1 MKIRGISVFSRKPV
15 EIEIKKGFIENI
27 ILLTESN
34 ENLPYI
40 SPGFFDIQVNGYK
53 GNDYS
58 LEDFSEEHLRNI
70 ITNLATSGTTQHIPT
85 IVSSPQERIL
95 KNLKIISKAINI
107 SPDIKDAVPGIH
119 IEGPFISSEEGPRG
133 CHDPS
138 FIRDPDFEEFMQWQE
153 AAEGRIV
160 MVTIA
165 PERKG
170 SMDFIKKVTRAGVKI
185 AIGHTGATP
194 EIIKEAIKAG
204 AQFSTHLG
212 NGSYLILPKVNN
224 YIWEQL
230 AADELFAG
238 IICDGFHLPASAVK
252 VFARAKGLERL
263 ILTSD
268 VALAGGLN
276 QGIYK
281 WGNMKVEVFKDGH
294 LGLAGTDI
302 LAGAGHLLDWDI
314 AHFIKFTGNDLANTI
329 PLCTIN
335 SAKVIKMPHSFGR
348 LEEGAPA
355 NLNLFHYKKGDNKL
369 QVIRTIRM
377 GKVIF
382 SKHYRSGS

>member
-1 MKIRGISVFSRKPV
+1 MKVRGISVFNRKSIEV
-15 EIEIKKGFIENI
+15 EIKEGFIENI
-27 ILLTESN
+27 ILLPESN
-34 ENLPYI
+34 QNLPYI

-70 ITNLATSGTTQHIPT
+70 ITDLAASGTTQHIPT
-85 IVSSPQERIL
+85 IISSPHERIL
-95 KNLKIISKAINI
+95 KNLEIISKAINT
-107 SPDIKDAVPGIH
+107 SPDIKEAIPGIH
-119 IEGPFISSEEGPRG
+119 IEGPFISPEEGPRG

-138 FIRDPDFEEFMQWQE
+138 FIRDPDFKEFMQWQE

-165 PERKG
+165 PERED
-170 SMDFIKKVTRAGVKI
+170 SMDFIKKVTHTGVKI

-194 EIIKEAIKAG
+194 EIIRETIKAG

-230 AADELFAG
+230 AADELLAG
-238 IICDGFHLPASAVK
+238 IICDGFHLSASVVK

-263 ILTSD
+263 ILNSD

-276 QGIYK
+276 PGIYK
-281 WGNMKVEVFKDGH
+281 WGNMEVEVFKDGH
-294 LGLAGTDI
+294 LGLTGSGI
-302 LAGAGHLLDWDI
+302 LAGASHLLDWDI
-314 AHFIKFTGNDLANTI
+314 AHFIRFTGNNLANTI
-329 PLCTIN
+329 PLCTVN
-335 SAKVIKMPHSFGR
+335 PAKVIEMPHNYGT
-348 LEEGAPA
+348 LEAGAPA
-355 NLNLFHYKKGDNKL
+355 NLTLFHYQTGDDRLQIIHTLGKGS
-369 QVIRTIRM
+369 
-377 GKVIF
+377 VIF
-382 SKHYRSGS
+382 RS

>member
-1 MKIRGISVFSRKPV
+1 MKVRGISVFSGQPIEV
-15 EIEIKKGFIENI
+15 EIKEGFIKNI
-27 ILLTESN
+27 NSLPASEQ
-34 ENLPYI
+34 NLPYI

-53 GNDYS
+53 GSDYS

-85 IVSSPQERIL
+85 IVSSPRERIL
-95 KNLKIISKAINI
+95 KNLEIISKAINT
-107 SPDIKDAVPGIH
+107 SPDVKEAIPGIH
-119 IEGPFISSEEGPRG
+119 IEGPFISPEEGPRG
-133 CHDPS
+133 CHDLS
-138 FIRDPDFEEFMQWQE
+138 FIRDPDFEEFKQWQE

-165 PERKG
+165 PEREG
-170 SMDFIKKVTRAGVKI
+170 SLDFIRKVIRTGVKI

-194 EIIKEAIKAG
+194 KIIKEAIKAG

-238 IICDGFHLPASAVK
+238 IICDGFHLPSSVVK

-276 QGIYK
+276 PDIYK
-281 WGNMKVEVFKDGH
+281 WGNMEVEVFKDGH
-294 LGLAGTDI
+294 LGLAGSGI

-314 AHFIKFTGNDLANTI
+314 AHFIRFTGNDLANTI

-335 SAKVIKMPHSFGR
+335 PAKLIGMPHNYGK
-348 LEEGAPA
+348 LEVGAPA
-355 NLNLFHYKKGDNKL
+355 NLTLFHYQTGDDSLQIVHTLRKGN
-369 QVIRTIRM
+369 
-377 GKVIF
+377 VIF
-382 SKHYRSGS
+382 KN

>member
-1 MKIRGISVFSRKPV
+1 MKVRGITVFNEKPIEV
-15 EIEIKKGFIENI
+15 EIKEGFIKNI
-27 ILLTESN
+27 NSLPGSEQ
-34 ENLPYI
+34 NLPYI

-53 GNDYS
+53 GSDYS
-58 LEDFSEEHLRNI
+58 LDDFSEEHLRNI

-85 IVSSPQERIL
+85 IISSPHERIL
-95 KNLKIISKAINI
+95 KNLEIILKAINT
-107 SPDIKDAVPGIH
+107 SPDIKEAIPGIH

-170 SMDFIKKVTRAGVKI
+170 SIDFIRKVTHTGVKI

-194 EIIKEAIKAG
+194 EIIREAIEAG
-204 AQFSTHLG
+204 AQFSAHLG
-212 NGSYLILPKVNN
+212 NGSYLILPKVHN
-224 YIWEQL
+224 YILEQL

-238 IICDGFHLPASAVK
+238 IICDGFHLPASVVK

-276 QGIYK
+276 PDIYK
-281 WGNMKVEVFKDGH
+281 WGNMEVEVFKDGH
-294 LGLAGTDI
+294 LGLAGTGV

-314 AHFIKFTGNDLANTI
+314 AHFIRFTGNDLANTI
-329 PLCTIN
+329 PFCTIN
-335 SAKVIKMPHSFGR
+335 PAKVIEMPHNYGK
-348 LEEGAPA
+348 LEAGAPA
-355 NLNLFHYKKGDNKL
+355 NLTLFHYQTGDDSLQIVRTLCKGS
-369 QVIRTIRM
+369 
-377 GKVIF
+377 VIF
-382 SKHYRSGS
+382 

>member
-1 MKIRGISVFSRKPV
+1 MKVRGISVFNRKP
-15 EIEIKKGFIENI
+15 IEVKIKEGFIENI
-27 ILLTESN
+27 NLLPGSGH
-34 ENLPYI
+34 NLPYI
-40 SPGFFDIQVNGYK
+40 SPGFFDLQVNGYK
-53 GNDYS
+53 GNDYG

-70 ITNLATSGTTQHIPT
+70 ITSLASSGTTQHIPT
-85 IVSSPQERIL
+85 IISSTHERIL
-95 KNLKIISKAINI
+95 KNLEIISKAINT
-107 SPDIKDAVPGIH
+107 SPDIKEAIPGIH

-138 FIRDPDFEEFMQWQE
+138 FIRNPDFEEFKQWQE
-153 AAEGRIV
+153 VAEGRIV

-165 PERKG
+165 PEREG
-170 SMDFIKKVTRAGVKI
+170 SMDFIKKVTLTGVRI
-185 AIGHTGATP
+185 AIGHTGAAP
-194 EIIKEAIKAG
+194 EIIKEAIEAG

-230 AADELFAG
+230 AADKLFAG

-252 VFARAKGLERL
+252 VFTRAKGLERL

-276 QGIYK
+276 PGIYK
-281 WGNMKVEVFKDGH
+281 WGNMEVEVFKDGH
-294 LGLAGTDI
+294 LDLAGTGI

-314 AHFIKFTGNDLANTI
+314 AHFIRFTGNDLTNTI

-335 SAKVIKMPHSFGR
+335 PAKVIGMPHNYGK
-348 LEEGAPA
+348 LKVGAPA
-355 NLNLFHYKKGDNKL
+355 NLTLFHYQTGDDSLQIVHTLCKGS
-369 QVIRTIRM
+369 
-377 GKVIF
+377 VIF
-382 SKHYRSGS
+382 

>member
-1 MKIRGISVFSRKPV
+1 MKIKGISVFNEKSIEV
-15 EIEIKKGFIENI
+15 EIRGGFIENI
-27 ILLTESN
+27 NLLPGSEH
-34 ENLPYI
+34 NLPYV

-53 GNDYS
+53 GSDYS

-70 ITNLATSGTTQHIPT
+70 ITNLAVSGTTQHIPT
-85 IVSSPQERIL
+85 IISFPHKRIL
-95 KNLKIISKAINI
+95 KNLEMISKAINT
-107 SPDIKDAVPGIH
+107 STDIKETIPGIH
-119 IEGPFISSEEGPRG
+119 IEGPFISPEEGPRG

-153 AAEGRIV
+153 VAEGRIV

-165 PERKG
+165 PEREG
-170 SMDFIKKVTRAGVKI
+170 SMDFIKKVTRTGVKI

-194 EIIKEAIKAG
+194 EIIKDAIEAG

-212 NGSYLILPKVNN
+212 NGSYSILPKVNN

-276 QGIYK
+276 PGIYK
-281 WGNMKVEVFKDGH
+281 WGNMEVEVFKDGH
-294 LGLAGTDI
+294 LGLAGTGI
-302 LAGAGHLLDWDI
+302 ITGAGHLLDWDI
-314 AHFIKFTGNDLANTI
+314 AHFVKFTGNSLAKTI

-335 SAKVIKMPHSFGR
+335 PAKVIEMPHNYGK
-348 LEEGAPA
+348 LEVGAPA
-355 NLNLFHYKKGDNKL
+355 NLTLFHYQTGDDSL
-369 QVIRTIRM
+369 QIVRTICRE
-377 GKVIF
+377 KVIF
-382 SKHYRSGS
+382 

>member
-1 MKIRGISVFSRKPV
+1 MKVRGISIFNEKPIEV
-15 EIEIKKGFIENI
+15 EIKGGFIENI
-27 ILLTESN
+27 NFLPRN
-34 ENLPYI
+34 EKNLPYI

-53 GNDYS
+53 GSDYS

-70 ITNLATSGTTQHIPT
+70 MTNLAASGTTQHIPT
-85 IVSSPQERIL
+85 IISSPQERIL
-95 KNLKIISKAINI
+95 KNLEIISKAINTL
-107 SPDIKDAVPGIH
+107 PDIKEAIPGIH
-119 IEGPFISSEEGPRG
+119 IEGPFISPEEGPRG

-138 FIRDPDFEEFMQWQE
+138 FIREPDFEEFMQWQE

-165 PERKG
+165 PEREG
-170 SMDFIKKVTRAGVKI
+170 SMDFIKKVTRTGVKI

-194 EIIKEAIKAG
+194 EIIQEAIKAG

-212 NGSYLILPKVNN
+212 NGSYPILPKANN

-238 IICDGFHLPASAVK
+238 IICDGFHLSASVVK

-268 VALAGGLN
+268 VTLAGGLN
-276 QGIYK
+276 PGIYQ
-281 WGNMKVEVFKDGH
+281 WGNMEVEVFKDGH
-294 LGLAGTDI
+294 LGLVGSGV

-314 AHFIKFTGNDLANTI
+314 AHFIRFTGNNLANTI
-329 PLCTIN
+329 SLCTIN
-335 SAKVIKMPHSFGR
+335 PAKIIKMPHNYGK
-348 LEEGAPA
+348 LEAGAPA
-355 NLNLFHYKKGDNKL
+355 NLTLFHYQTGDDRLQIIHTLCKGS
-369 QVIRTIRM
+369 VI
-377 GKVIF
+377 
-382 SKHYRSGS
+382 S

>member
-1 MKIRGISVFSRKPV
+1 MKVRGISVFNGQPIEV
-15 EIEIKKGFIENI
+15 EIKEGFIENI
-27 ILLTESN
+27 DLLPGSEQ
-34 ENLPYI
+34 NLPYV

-53 GNDYS
+53 GSDYS
-58 LEDFSEEHLRNI
+58 LEDFSEEHLKNI
-70 ITNLATSGTTQHIPT
+70 IDNLAASGTTQHIPT
-85 IVSSPQERIL
+85 IVSSPPERIL
-95 KNLKIISKAINI
+95 KNLEIISKAIND
-107 SPDIKDAVPGIH
+107 SPGIMEAIPGIH

-138 FIRDPDFEEFMQWQE
+138 FIRNPDFEEFRQWQE

-165 PERKG
+165 PEREG
-170 SMDFIKKVTRAGVKI
+170 SMDFIKKVTCTGVRI

-194 EIIKEAIKAG
+194 EIIREAIKAG

-268 VALAGGLN
+268 VALAGGLTP
-276 QGIYK
+276 GIYK
-281 WGNMKVEVFKDGH
+281 WGNMEVEVFKDGH
-294 LGLAGTDI
+294 LGLTGTGI
-302 LAGAGHLLDWDI
+302 LAGAGHLLNWDI
-314 AHFIKFTGNDLANTI
+314 AHFIRFTGNDLANTI

-335 SAKVIKMPHSFGR
+335 PVKIIKMPYNYGK
-348 LEEGAPA
+348 LKVGAPA
-355 NLNLFHYKKGDNKL
+355 NLTLFHYQTGDDSLQIVHTLCKGN
-369 QVIRTIRM
+369 
-377 GKVIF
+377 VIF
-382 SKHYRSGS
+382 

>member
-1 MKIRGISVFSRKPV
+1 MKVKGISVFNGKPIEV
-15 EIEIKKGFIENI
+15 EIKEGFIENI
-27 ILLTESN
+27 ILLPESN
-34 ENLPYI
+34 QNLPYV
-40 SPGFFDIQVNGYK
+40 SPGFFDLQVNGYK
-53 GNDYS
+53 GSDYS

-70 ITNLATSGTTQHIPT
+70 ITNLAASGTTQHIPT
-85 IVSSPQERIL
+85 IVSSPPERIL
-95 KNLKIISKAINI
+95 KNLEIISKAINT
-107 SPDIKDAVPGIH
+107 SPDIMEAIPGIH
-119 IEGPFISSEEGPRG
+119 IEGPFISPEEGPRG

-138 FIRDPDFEEFMQWQE
+138 FIRDPDFEEFRQWQE

-165 PERKG
+165 PEREG
-170 SMDFIKKVTRAGVKI
+170 SMDFIKKVNRTGVRI
-185 AIGHTGATP
+185 AIGHTGAAP
-194 EIIKEAIKAG
+194 EIIKEAIEAG

-212 NGSYLILPKVNN
+212 NGSYLMLPKVNN

-230 AADELFAG
+230 AADELVAG

-281 WGNMKVEVFKDGH
+281 WGNMEVEVFKDGH
-294 LGLAGTDI
+294 LGLAGTGI
-302 LAGAGHLLDWDI
+302 LAGAGHLLDWDV
-314 AHFIKFTGNDLANTI
+314 AHFIRFTGNNLANTI

-335 SAKVIKMPHSFGR
+335 PAKIIRMPHNYGK
-348 LEEGAPA
+348 LEAGAPA
-355 NLNLFHYKKGDNKL
+355 NLTLFNYQTGDDKL
-369 QVIRTIRM
+369 QTVHALRKGT
-377 GKVIF
+377 VIF
-382 SKHYRSGS
+382 